1 MIALKKHIL
10 APILFVLLSVVSHG
24 QVTNSV
30 LADGNWYKFAVDTT
44 GVFKIDRAFLQ
55 QLGISTNNLN
65 PKKIHIYGNGGQL
78 LPEFNGD
85 FRYDDLQENAIFI
98 AGEEDNSFDSND
110 YILFYAKGPH
120 SWEVNP
126 AQGTVNHIQN
136 IYSDKS
142 YYFMTINEDDGKRIQ
157 SSFPVVGSAST
168 QITTFND
175 YVFYEKEITNLF
187 AAGKKWLGEDFS
199 VDNELSLEIPFPNIV
214 ITEPVNIKV
223 RAVAVSELT
232 SSMQVK
238 VNSQDLFNLNFSAGV
253 SSGSGNRASD
263 RSQSA
268 NRSIS
273 TPTIDFNLNYNNGGN
288 PSARAYLDYIEV
300 SGKKQLIVDDFQFSF
315 RSFEVTNTTGVV
327 EYQVQNSQ
335 NISQIWNVTDP
346 INATNIINESTSG
359 TFTFKANSGV
369 LQEYIVLHQDD
380 YYTPEIL
387 STAKIKNQNVH
398 AIKDINYLLITT
410 DEFEEQA
417 QRIADYHIE
426 NSGLTAKVVNLDE
439 IYNEFSSGSRDI
451 TGIRDFI
458 KHVYELNSTP
468 DDQLKYVC
476 FFGDASYDYKDR
488 IIGNNNI
495 VPVYLATK
503 SYDLAY
509 SYVTDDFF
517 GMLEESEG
525 TMSGAHTMEIATGRI
540 PVSTQQQAKDVVDKI
555 LRDYNVDS
563 FGDWRNTITL
573 VADDIDAPS
582 DETIQPGVEII
593 ADDIKANKPI
603 FNINKIYAD
612 AYVQQNS
619 SGGERYPDVKEAI
632 TRAIESGTLVFD
644 YFGHGGED
652 GFAAERF
659 LDIPQVKGF
668 KNENTLPLFITIT
681 CEFSRFDNPIRISA
695 GENVF
700 WNTTGGAASMI
711 STTRLVFISVGQEF
725 NKRLMS
731 TLLEF
736 NDEDLT
742 IAESLVKT
750 KNNYTQIQKFFIYY
764 FGDPVKKLA
773 IPKPNIKITKMNG
786 VDITQSIDTL
796 KALSKVSFEG
806 VVTDNLNAVLTD
818 FNGSLSTTVFD
829 KPIDKSTLDN
839 DNSGNVEV
847 FDSQESKLFRGLA
860 TVENGNFN
868 FEFIVPRDVKIAY
881 GKGKLSFYATNEVLD
896 KAGYNTDVIVG
907 GINENAPEDTL
918 GPEIQLFMN
927 DESFLDGANT
937 NASPNLIAK
946 LFDLSGINTSV
957 TAVDHD
963 IVGILD
969 GDESNPIIMNDFY
982 QTELDDFTRGK
993 VVYRLRDLAVGPHT
1007 LKLKA
1012 WDTYNNSSEAMLN
1025 FVVVSDNSI
1034 TLDNVLNYPNP
1045 FVNYTEFWFNHNK
1058 PNEPLEVQVQIFTV
1072 SGKLVKTINELVQ
1085 TTGNLS
1091 RNISWNG
1098 LDDFGN
1104 KIGKGVYIYKL
1115 KVTSTTSN
1123 ISSEKYEKL
1132 VIL

>member
-1 MIALKKHIL
+1 MLMMSKRIITF
-10 APILFVLLSVVSHG
+10 IFLFFSIVAYS

-30 LADGNWYKFAVDTT
+30 LANGDWYKFAVDTT
-44 GVFKIDRAFLQ
+44 GIFKIDRSFLQ
-55 QLGISTNNLN
+55 QIGISTNNLN
-65 PKKIHIYGNGGQL
+65 PKKIHIYGNGGNL

-85 FRYDDLQENAIFI
+85 FRYEDLQENAIYI
-98 AGEEDNSFDSND
+98 EGEDDTSFDTND

-120 SWEVNP
+120 SWDVNP
-126 AQGTVNHIQN
+126 VQGTVNHKQN

-142 YYFMTINEDDGKRIQ
+142 YYFITINEDDGKRIQ
-157 SSFPVVGSAST
+157 SSFPVVGSATT

-199 VDNELSLEIPFPNIV
+199 VENELTLQVPFPNLV
-214 ITEPVNIKV
+214 SNEPVNIKV
-223 RAVAVSELT
+223 RAVAVSGLT

-238 VNSQDLFNLNFSAGV
+238 VNSQDLFNLNFSA
-253 SSGSGNRASD
+253 SSSPGDLASD
-263 RSQSA
+263 RAQSA
-268 NRSIS
+268 NRLIS
-273 TPTIDFNLNYNNGGN
+273 SSTIEFNLNYNNGGN

-300 SGKKQLIVDDFQFSF
+300 SGKKQLIADDFQFSF
-315 RSFEVTNTTGVV
+315 RSFEAVNTSGIV
-327 EYQVQNSQ
+327 EYQIQNSQ
-335 NISQIWNVTDP
+335 NIFQIWDVTDP
-346 INATNIINESTSG
+346 ISATNIINESSTGVFS
-359 TFTFKANSGV
+359 FKANSEV
-369 LQEYIVLHQDD
+369 LKEYIVVHQDD
-380 YYTPEIL
+380 YYIPDTIPN
-387 STAKIKNQNVH
+387 AKIQNQNVH
-398 AIKDINYLLITT
+398 SIQDINYLLITT

-426 NSGLTAKVVNLDE
+426 NSGITVQVVMLDE
-439 IYNEFSSGSRDI
+439 IYNEFSSGSKDI

-458 KHVYELNSTP
+458 KHVYETNSTD

-495 VPVYLATK
+495 VPVYLADA
-503 SYDLAY
+503 SYDLAF

-517 GMLEESEG
+517 GMLEDTEG
-525 TMSGAHTMEIATGRI
+525 TMSPSHSMDIATGRI
-540 PVSTQQQAKDVVDKI
+540 PVSTQQQARDVVDKI

-573 VADDIDAPS
+573 VADDID
-582 DETIQPGVEII
+582 DDVDKDIQPGVEII
-593 ADDIKANKPI
+593 ADDIKVSKPV

-619 SGGERYPDVKEAI
+619 SGGERYPSVKEAI

-659 LDIPQVKGF
+659 LDIPQIKGF

-711 STTRLVFISVGQEF
+711 TTTREVFISVGQAF
-725 NKRLMS
+725 NKNLMA

-736 NDEDLT
+736 NNEDLT

-750 KNNYTQIQKFFIYY
+750 KNNYSNFQKFFIYY

-773 IPKPNIKITKMNG
+773 IPEPNIKITKMNG

-796 KALSKVSFEG
+796 KALSKVSFDG
-806 VVTDNLNAVLTD
+806 IVTDNLNNILTN
-818 FNGSLSTTVFD
+818 FNGSLSTTVYD

-839 DNSGNVEV
+839 DNFGIVEI

-881 GKGKLSFYATNEVLD
+881 GKGKLSFYATNEVID
-896 KAGYNTDVIVG
+896 KAGYTSDIIVG
-907 GINENAPEDTL
+907 GINENAPEDTT

-969 GDESNPIIMNDFY
+969 GDESNPIILNDFY

-993 VVYRLRDLAVGPHT
+993 VVYRLRDLTVGPHT

-1012 WDTYNNSSEAMLN
+1012 WDTYNNSSEAILN
-1025 FVVVSDNSI
+1025 FVVVSDLTI

-1072 SGKLVKTINELVQ
+1072 SGKLIKTINQQVQ

-1104 KIGKGVYIYKL
+1104 RIGKGVYIYKL
-1115 KVTSTTSN
+1115 KVRSTASN
-1123 ISSEKYEKL
+1123 ISTEKYEKL

>member
-1 MIALKKHIL
+1 
-10 APILFVLLSVVSHG
+10 
-24 QVTNSV
+24 
-30 LADGNWYKFAVDTT
+30 
-44 GVFKIDRAFLQ
+44 
-55 QLGISTNNLN
+55 
-65 PKKIHIYGNGGQL
+65 
-78 LPEFNGD
+78 
-85 FRYDDLQENAIFI
+85 
-98 AGEEDNSFDSND
+98 
-110 YILFYAKGPH
+110 
-120 SWEVNP
+120 
-126 AQGTVNHIQN
+126 
-136 IYSDKS
+136 
-142 YYFMTINEDDGKRIQ
+142 
-157 SSFPVVGSAST
+157 
-168 QITTFND
+168 
-175 YVFYEKEITNLF
+175 
-187 AAGKKWLGEDFS
+187 
-199 VDNELSLEIPFPNIV
+199 
-214 ITEPVNIKV
+214 
-223 RAVAVSELT
+223 
-232 SSMQVK
+232 
-238 VNSQDLFNLNFSAGV
+238 
-253 SSGSGNRASD
+253 
-263 RSQSA
+263 
-268 NRSIS
+268 
-273 TPTIDFNLNYNNGGN
+273 
-288 PSARAYLDYIEV
+288 
-300 SGKKQLIVDDFQFSF
+300 
-315 RSFEVTNTTGVV
+315 
-327 EYQVQNSQ
+327 
-335 NISQIWNVTDP
+335 
-346 INATNIINESTSG
+346 
-359 TFTFKANSGV
+359 
-369 LQEYIVLHQDD
+369 
-380 YYTPEIL
+380 
-387 STAKIKNQNVH
+387 
-398 AIKDINYLLITT
+398 
-410 DEFEEQA
+410 
-417 QRIADYHIE
+417 
-426 NSGLTAKVVNLDE
+426 
-439 IYNEFSSGSRDI
+439 
-451 TGIRDFI
+451 
-458 KHVYELNSTP
+458 
-468 DDQLKYVC
+468 
-476 FFGDASYDYKDR
+476 
-488 IIGNNNI
+488 
-495 VPVYLATK
+495 
-503 SYDLAY
+503 
-509 SYVTDDFF
+509 
-517 GMLEESEG
+517 MLEESEG

-573 VADDIDAPS
+573 VADDIDAPT
-582 DETIQPGVEII
+582 DANIQTGVETI

-659 LDIPQVKGF
+659 LDIPQIKGF

-695 GENVF
+695 GENIF
-700 WNTTGGAASMI
+700 WNSTGGATSMI
-711 STTRLVFISVGQEF
+711 STTRLVFISVGQAF
-725 NKRLMS
+725 NKRLIA

-742 IAESLVKT
+742 ISESLVKT
-750 KNNYTQIQKFFIYY
+750 KNNYTQTQKFFIYY

-773 IPKPNIKITKMNG
+773 IPKPNIIIKKMNG
-786 VDITQSIDTL
+786 EDITQSIDTL

-818 FNGSLSTTVFD
+818 FNGSLSTTVYD

-839 DNSGNVEV
+839 DNYGTVEI

-868 FEFIVPRDVKIAY
+868 FEFIVPRDVKISY
-881 GKGKLSFYATNEVLD
+881 GKGKLSFYATNEILD

-907 GINENAPEDTL
+907 GINENAPEDSL

-969 GDESNPIIMNDFY
+969 GDESNPIILNDFY

-993 VVYRLRDLAVGPHT
+993 VVYRLRDLSVGPHT

-1072 SGKLVKTINELVQ
+1072 SGKLVKTINQLVQ

-1104 KIGKGVYIYKL
+1104 KLGKGVYIYKL

>member
-1 MIALKKHIL
+1 MLMMSKRIITF
-10 APILFVLLSVVSHG
+10 IFLFFSIVAYS

-30 LADGNWYKFAVDTT
+30 LANGDWYKFAVDTT
-44 GVFKIDRAFLQ
+44 GIFKIDRSFLQ
-55 QLGISTNNLN
+55 QIGISTNNLN
-65 PKKIHIYGNGGQL
+65 PKKIHIYGNGGNL

-126 AQGTVNHIQN
+126 TQGTVNHKQN

-142 YYFMTINEDDGKRIQ
+142 YYFITINEDDGKRIQ
-157 SSFPVVGSAST
+157 SSFPVVGSATT

-199 VDNELSLEIPFPNIV
+199 VENELTLQVPFPNLV
-214 ITEPVNIKV
+214 SNEPVNIKV
-223 RAVAVSELT
+223 RAVAVSGLT

-238 VNSQDLFNLNFSAGV
+238 VNSQDLFNLNFSASFSPGV
-253 SSGSGNRASD
+253 LASD
-263 RSQSA
+263 RAQSA
-268 NRSIS
+268 NRLIS
-273 TPTIDFNLNYNNGGN
+273 SSTIEFNLNYNNGGN

-300 SGKKQLIVDDFQFSF
+300 SGKKQLIADDFQFSF
-315 RSFEVTNTTGVV
+315 RSFEAVNTSGIV
-327 EYQVQNSQ
+327 EYQIQNSQ
-335 NISQIWNVTDP
+335 NIFQIWDVTDP
-346 INATNIINESTSG
+346 ISATNIINESSTGVFS
-359 TFTFKANSGV
+359 FKANSEV
-369 LQEYIVLHQDD
+369 LKEYIVVHQDD
-380 YYTPEIL
+380 YYIPDTIPN
-387 STAKIKNQNVH
+387 AKIQNQNVH
-398 AIKDINYLLITT
+398 SIQDINYLLITT

-426 NSGLTAKVVNLDE
+426 NSGITVQVVMLDE
-439 IYNEFSSGSRDI
+439 IYNEFSSGSKDI

-458 KHVYELNSTP
+458 KHVYETNSTD

-495 VPVYLATK
+495 VPVYLADA
-503 SYDLAY
+503 SYDLAF

-517 GMLEESEG
+517 GMLEDTEG
-525 TMSGAHTMEIATGRI
+525 TMSPSHSMDIATGRI
-540 PVSTQQQAKDVVDKI
+540 PVSTQQQARDVVDKI

-573 VADDIDAPS
+573 LADDIDDITS
-582 DETIQPGVEII
+582 DTSIQPGVEII
-593 ADDIKANKPI
+593 ADDIKVSKPV

-659 LDIPQVKGF
+659 LDIPQIKGF

-711 STTRLVFISVGQEF
+711 TTTREVFISGGQAF
-725 NKRLMS
+725 NKLLIA

-736 NDEDLT
+736 NNEDLT

-750 KNNYTQIQKFFIYY
+750 KNNYSNFQKFFIYY

-773 IPKPNIKITKMNG
+773 IPEPNIKITKMNG

-796 KALSKVSFEG
+796 KALSKVSFDG
-806 VVTDNLNAVLTD
+806 IVTDNLNNILTN
-818 FNGSLSTTVFD
+818 FNGSLSTTVYD

-839 DNSGNVEV
+839 DNFGIVEI

-881 GKGKLSFYATNEVLD
+881 GKGKLSFYATNEVID
-896 KAGYNTDVIVG
+896 KAGYTSDIIVG
-907 GINENAPEDTL
+907 GINENAPEDTT

-969 GDESNPIIMNDFY
+969 GDESNPIILNDFY

-993 VVYRLRDLAVGPHT
+993 VVYRLRDLTVGPHT

-1012 WDTYNNSSEAMLN
+1012 WDTYNNSSEAILN
-1025 FVVVSDNSI
+1025 FVVVSDLTI

-1072 SGKLVKTINELVQ
+1072 SGKLIKTINQQVQ

-1104 KIGKGVYIYKL
+1104 RIGKGVYIYKL
-1115 KVTSTTSN
+1115 KVRSTASN
-1123 ISSEKYEKL
+1123 ISTEKYEKL